1 MKVKV
6 LNKFNDLKENKIREV
21 GEIFEVP
28 KKRYEEINSTSHG
41 TLIEEVKQT
50 KEMKDNE

>member
-6 LNKFNDLKENKIREV
+6 LRTFNDLKGKVIRKQ
-21 GEIFEVP
+21 GEIFEVT

-41 TLIEEVKQT
+41 DLIEEI
-50 KEMKDNE
+50 KEIDKNE

>member
-6 LNKFNDLKENKIREV
+6 IRKFIDLKEDKTREI
-21 GEIFEVP
+21 GEVFETA

-41 TLIEEVKQT
+41 ILIEEIKGMD
-50 KEMKDNE
+50 KNE